1 MKLLIADLDCRR
13 TYVSRELWYTMTA
26 LTEIHGWRFLE
37 ANTLRRAPGTLEDQ
51 LARSLGEQPAVLLF
65 WECFDLICAHRSS
78 LERLDGVT
86 YVFAEDLHWS
96 DDLARAEKVLS
107 FLICDVILAA
117 YPNAFADLYP
127 RLWQTRRVLSVP
139 HAASPDF
146 DLPFNEDAVNAVFLS
161 GALGHHYPLRQRMA
175 ELSRNPALAI
185 VHHPHPGYHCSYDYA
200 TDPRIGRSYALKI
213 QEYRAGFTDC
223 ALYRYVVAKHF
234 EIPATGALL
243 LAERAAR
250 SELAELG
257 LLDGVHYVSVSHDD
271 LEDLLRYVLDPANHD
286 ELDPIRRRGQALIRQ
301 RHTTADRAALIDR
314 LCSR

>member
-1 MKLLIADLDCRR
+1 VKLLIADLDCRR

-26 LTEIHGWRFLE
+26 LTETHGWRFLE

-86 YVFAEDLHWS
+86 CVFAEDLHGS
-96 DDLARAEKVLS
+96 DEIARAEKVLS

-127 RLWQTRRVLSVP
+127 RLWQTRRVLAVP
-139 HAASPDF
+139 HAASQDF

-175 ELSRNPALAI
+175 SLSRNPTLAI

-223 ALYRYVVAKHF
+223 ALYRYVLAKHF

-243 LAERAAR
+243 LAERAVQ

-271 LEDLLRYVLDPANHD
+271 LEDRLRYVLDPANHD